1 MKTEKIEIAKV
12 TNERDRAAIELLTPE
27 ERASILVA
35 AGRKRQLAIKES
47 LKEEQIERLKRGEI
61 EPQIKT
67 KKGDAYPETGKTV
80 VIGGRSFVCLGMLPE
95 YDSMAVLKR
104 ESDGELLV
112 IESFK
117 VGNWLIRQGNT
128 E

>member
-1 MKTEKIEIAKV
+1 MKIKIGKLSE
-12 TNERDRAAIELLTPE
+12 NDRNAIELLSPE
-27 ERASILVA
+27 ERASVLIA
-35 AGRKRQLAIKES
+35 AGRKRQLEIKES
-47 LKEEQIERLKRGEI
+47 LKEDQMRRLKRGSI
-61 EPQIKT
+61 SPQT
-67 KKGDAYPETGKTV
+67 QTREGETYPETGKTV